1 MPSFDIT
8 STVDLHELRNA
19 IDQSNR
25 ELQRRF
31 DFKNVDAQFAFDGK
45 TTLHLAAENAF
56 QIDQMRDILHNK
68 LAKRNVD
75 TRALVYGDI
84 AQQMQKVRQSVEV
97 QQGIDSEHA
106 KKIVKSIKDTKQKIQ
121 ASIQQDQ
128 VRVSGKKRDDLQ
140 AIIAHI
146 KTAHSAL
153 ALQFVNFRD

>member
-25 ELQRRF
+25 ELQCRF
-31 DFKNVDAQFAFDGK
+31 DFKGVDAQFAFDGK
-45 TTLHLAAENAF
+45 STVHLHAPNAF
-56 QIDQMRDILHNK
+56 QIEQMRDILHNK
-68 LAKRNVD
+68 LAKRKID
-75 TRALVYGDI
+75 TRALTYGDI
-84 AQQMQKVRQSVEV
+84 THQMQKARQNVEV
-97 QQGIDSEHA
+97 QQGISSEQA
-106 KKIVKSIKDTKQKIQ
+106 KKIVKSIKDTKQKVQ

-140 AIIAHI
+140 SIMQHVKEAHP
-146 KTAHSAL
+146 AL